1 MIIEF
6 IFLKEEEE
14 ENDKEKEEAVKVASY
29 MNLNC
34 FLK

>member
-6 IFLKEEEE
+6 LFLKEEEE

-34 FLK
+34 SLK

>member
-6 IFLKEEEE
+6 LFLKEEEE
-14 ENDKEKEEAVKVASY
+14 NDEEKEEAVKVASY

-34 FLK
+34 SLK